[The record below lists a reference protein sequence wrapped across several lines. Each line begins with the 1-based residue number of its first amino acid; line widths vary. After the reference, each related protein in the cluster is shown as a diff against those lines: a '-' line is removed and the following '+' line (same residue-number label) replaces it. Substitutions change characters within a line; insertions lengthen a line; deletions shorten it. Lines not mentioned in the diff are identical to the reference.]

1 MTEQSGQE
9 QPIRHIIVAKV
20 ENKFGVLARV
30 TGLFSGRGYNID
42 SLAVGETEDP
52 TISKMCIV
60 VSGNEMII
68 EQIIKQ
74 LNKLIDTIEVH
85 DLTDERHVERG
96 LALIRQTTTKTFS
109 QICHFV
115 DIFKAEI
122 VDVGHE
128 EVIISIQGSEQ
139 KIDDFIDLLRPH
151 GLLEVMRSGTLAM
164 KRSIK
169 AAEKPHDLV

>member
-1 MTEQSGQE
+1 MQHTIS
-9 QPIRHIIVAKV
+9 VLV
-20 ENKFGVLARV
+20 ENEFGVLARV
-30 TGLFSGRGYNID
+30 ASLFSGRGFNID
-42 SLAVGETEDP
+42 SLSVAP
-52 TISKMCIV
+52 TNEEGLSRMTIV
-60 VSGNEMII
+60 TRGDDKIL
-68 EQIIKQ
+68 EQINKQ

>member
-1 MTEQSGQE
+1 M
-9 QPIRHIIVAKV
+9 RHTISVLV
-20 ENKFGVLARV
+20 DNKPGVLARV
-30 TGLFSGRGYNID
+30 AGLFSGRGFNIECL
-42 SLAVGETEDP
+42 SVNETLDP
-52 TISKMCIV
+52 TMSQMTLV
-60 VSGNEMII
+60 TRGDDQLI
-68 EQIIKQ
+68 EQIMKQ